1 MTKKVNWLIAHKP
14 VNLFIRT
21 AKAFAKEIYE
31 VTKGEYEIVIHEK
44 ESEEKFIAETGKT
57 AVKALADNDYQM
69 SQTEVYL
76 IGRMHPECIDFLGLD
91 LPYLFE
97 SHDHCSKVMEGPVGD
112 KLNEKLHK
120 NLGVKGL
127 AYTYSGGYR
136 NIGSNESVTSLRDLV
151 GTTMRVG
158 GNPINQDFIEQLGIN
173 RSRQSIQS
181 ADHWIDNLDNVE
193 AKSVENTYTR
203 FPEAKY
209 WYRTNHNMFI
219 TDIMVADS
227 FWNDL
232 DEETR
237 EMFRTTAIK
246 VARLERQWSEEDHDA
261 FEKSAELHGKTI
273 TPVSDRDKNL
283 MKIKSKAVYDKWSE
297 KLSPGFVDEI
307 KSQAE

>member
-1 MTKKVNWLIAHKP
+1 MTKTVNWLIAHKP

-21 AKAFAKEIYE
+21 AKAFKDMISE
-31 VTKGEYEIVIHEK
+31 VTNGEYEIVIHEK

-57 AVKALADNDYQM
+57 VVKALADGDYQM

-76 IGRMHPECIDFLGLD
+76 LGRMHPECIDFLGLD
-91 LPYLFE
+91 LPFLFE
-97 SHDHCSKVMEGPVGD
+97 SHEHCSKVMEGPVGD

-120 NLGVKGL
+120 HLGVKGL

-136 NIGSNESVTSLRDLV
+136 NIGSNEAVTSLRDLV

-158 GNPINQDFIEQLGIN
+158 GNPINQDFIEQLGIS

-181 ADHWIDNLDNVE
+181 DKHWIDNLDDVE

-219 TDIMVADS
+219 TDIMVGDA

-232 DEETR
+232 DEATR
-237 EMFRTTAIK
+237 EIFRTTAIE
-246 VARLERQWSEEDHDA
+246 VARLERMWSEEDHEA

-273 TPVSDRDKNL
+273 TPVTDEDKNL
-283 MKIKSKAVYDKWSE
+283 MKLKSKAVYNKWSE
-297 KLSPGFVDEI
+297 KLSPGFANDI
-307 KSQAE
+307 KNQA